1 MALTINTNMGA
12 LQAQHALNNATNS
25 LNKSIERMT
34 TGYKINS
41 AADDAAG
48 LAVATKME
56 TKLNSIS
63 VAESNAQLGSSLIS
77 TIEGNYGVIQDHLQ
91 RIRDLTEQAAN
102 GTYATDSLR
111 AIQSEISQRLDEI
124 DRVTAN
130 TEYNGM
136 YLIAGDADLSTNGLD
151 LQVGITSSTNSV
163 INLSSD
169 LFQSCKASSL
179 LNFGDAIGAG
189 ADGVIN
195 TDGKEVTMGAIDTKD
210 KFAKLCAGLATA
222 ADGYGDVDVPDPDG
236 GADVNTTLEGT
247 FGANQMLAVI
257 DYALADISDRTTLLG
272 ATQNRVDSA
281 QEALQVQSDNLTS
294 SLSTVRDADIAAE
307 SSSFVSA
314 QILQQASASLLT
326 TANQTPSIAL
336 NLI

>member
-12 LQAQHALNNATNS
+12 LQAQHALASSTNS

-56 TKLNSIS
+56 TKLSSIS

-102 GTYATDSLR
+102 GTYATDSLI

-151 LQVGITSSTNSV
+151 LQVGITSSQNSV
-163 INLSSD
+163 INLDAD
-169 LFQSCKASSL
+169 LFRSCKASSL
-179 LNFGDAIGAG
+179 LNFADAVGTGAT
-189 ADGVIN
+189 GVIN
-195 TDGKEVTMGAIDTKD
+195 TDGKEVSMANIDTKD
-210 KFAKLCAGLATA
+210 AFAKLCAGLATD
-222 ADGYGDVDVPDPDG
+222 ADAYGDVDVPDLNG
-236 GADVNTTLEGT
+236 GADTQKTLAGT

-281 QEALQVQSDNLTS
+281 AEALQVQSDNLTS